1 MRCEFRVAAKNEK
14 ALTLAQTPRMFFSK
28 KIKFTLLLCAMLL
41 SGIIG
46 AVLALKIS
54 TGTEFS
60 DAVLKRK
67 IQENVSEKISRIR
80 ATQGD
85 ILELAVLESTAT
97 FELRDSWEN
106 VPAGLGQSIVTTNV
120 PAVYRFFV
128 KISDAIPVQV
138 EKRENAVTCTVIAPK
153 LQPVLPVAFDTSR
166 VTQIRNV
173 GWLRF
178 NREEMSD
185 ALQKKISMRLVLSA
199 KNHARSPAVR
209 NAAREAFEKFV
220 TTWLSEVR
228 ELRER
233 PDINLS
239 VKILFEDEV
248 PLPEDTPQPES
259 VVPVSI

>member
-1 MRCEFRVAAKNEK
+1 MVLRK
-14 ALTLAQTPRMFFSK
+14 FFSK
-28 KIKFTLLLCAMLL
+28 KIKFALIVAAMLL
-41 SGIIG
+41 SAVCG
-46 AVLALKIS
+46 AFLALKM
-54 TGTEFS
+54 TAGTEFS

-97 FELRDSWEN
+97 FELQDNWEN
-106 VPAGLGQSIVTTNV
+106 VPAGLGSTVVRTNV

-128 KISDAIPVQV
+128 KISETIPVRV
-138 EKRENAVTCTVIAPK
+138 EKQENAVTCTVIAPK

-166 VTQIRNV
+166 MTQDRNV
-173 GWLRF
+173 GWFRF

-185 ALQKKISMRLVLSA
+185 DLQKKVSMRLVLSA

-209 NAAREAFEKFV
+209 NAARQAFEKFV
-220 TTWLSEVR
+220 TTWVRDIR

-248 PLPEDTPQPES
+248 PLEPAEAPDS
-259 VVPVSI
+259 AVPVSI